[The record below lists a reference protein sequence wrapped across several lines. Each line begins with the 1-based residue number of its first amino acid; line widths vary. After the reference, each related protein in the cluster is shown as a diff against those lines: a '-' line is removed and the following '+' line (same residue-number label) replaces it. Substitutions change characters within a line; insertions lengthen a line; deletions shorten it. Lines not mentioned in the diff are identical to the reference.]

1 MNRSFS
7 KIRHI
12 QESNLRLEKRML
24 SEQVNPP
31 AGTTPAGTTPAG
43 TTQNK
48 TYGSLSDYLA
58 NVPNIKSRLSPNAT
72 QMIAGTYFSMFGSIR
87 VDLKLIDITTGDISA
102 VSGAD
107 GQGDDISKVL
117 FDALNN
123 LSTKI
128 TDPNIKIS
136 SNQFPLP
143 PNVTI
148 NGVKSSLTKVN

>member
-12 QESNLRLEKRML
+12 QEANLRLEKRML
-24 SEQVNPP
+24 SEQVNPV
-31 AGTTPAGTTPAG
+31 ATSG

-72 QMIAGTYFSMFGSIR
+72 HMIAGSYFSMFGSIR
-87 VDLKLIDITTGDISA
+87 VDLKLIDITTGVDSA
-102 VSGAD
+102 NYGIDS
-107 GQGDDISKVL
+107 QGDDISKVL
-117 FDALNN
+117 FDALNG

-148 NGVKSSLTKVN
+148 NGVKSSLTKAN

>member
-31 AGTTPAGTTPAG
+31 VTSGATSGV
-43 TTQNK
+43 TQNK
-48 TYGSLSDYLA
+48 TYGSLSDYLT

-72 QMIAGTYFSMFGSIR
+72 HMIAGSYFSMFGSIR
-87 VDLKLIDITTGDISA
+87 VDLTLIDITTGVNSA
-102 VSGAD
+102 IYGIDS
-107 GQGDDISKVL
+107 QGDDISKVL
-117 FDALNN
+117 FDALNG

-148 NGVKSSLTKVN
+148 NGVKSSLTKAN

>member
-12 QESNLRLEKRML
+12 QEANLRLEKRML
-24 SEQVNPP
+24 SEQVNPV
-31 AGTTPAGTTPAG
+31 ATSGATSG

-72 QMIAGTYFSMFGSIR
+72 HMIAGTYFSMFGSIR
-87 VDLKLIDITTGDISA
+87 VDLKLIDITTGVNSA

-117 FDALNN
+117 FDALND

>member
-24 SEQVNPP
+24 SEQVNPV
-31 AGTTPAGTTPAG
+31 ATSGATSG

-72 QMIAGTYFSMFGSIR
+72 HMMAGTYFSMFGSLR
-87 VDLKLIDITTGDISA
+87 VDLTLIDITTGVNSLNY
-102 VSGAD
+102 GTD

-117 FDALNN
+117 FDALNG

-148 NGVKSSLTKVN
+148 NGVKSSLTKAN

>member
-12 QESNLRLEKRML
+12 QEANLRLEKRML
-24 SEQVNPP
+24 NEQVNPP
-31 AGTTPAGTTPAG
+31 VTSG

-72 QMIAGTYFSMFGSIR
+72 HMIAGSYFSMFGSLR
-87 VDLKLIDITTGDISA
+87 VDLTLIDITTGVNSLNYGIDS
-102 VSGAD
+102 
-107 GQGDDISKVL
+107 QGDDISKVL
-117 FDALNN
+117 FDALNG

-148 NGVKSSLTKVN
+148 NGVKSSLTKAN

>member
-12 QESNLRLEKRML
+12 QEANLRLEKRML

-31 AGTTPAGTTPAG
+31 ATSGATSGA
-43 TTQNK
+43 TQNK

-72 QMIAGTYFSMFGSIR
+72 HMIAGTYFSMFGSIR
-87 VDLKLIDITTGDISA
+87 VDLKLIDITTGVNA
-102 VSGAD
+102 ANSGTD

-117 FDALNN
+117 FDALND

-143 PNVTI
+143 PNVII
-148 NGVKSSLTKVN
+148 NGVKSSLDKIN

>member
-1 MNRSFS
+1 MNKSFS

-24 SEQVNPP
+24 SEQVNPV
-31 AGTTPAGTTPAG
+31 ATSGATSG

-72 QMIAGTYFSMFGSIR
+72 HMMAGTYFSMFGSLR
-87 VDLKLIDITTGDISA
+87 VDLTLIDITTGVNSLNYGIDS
-102 VSGAD
+102 
-107 GQGDDISKVL
+107 QGDDISKVL
-117 FDALNN
+117 FDALNG

-148 NGVKSSLTKVN
+148 NGVKSSLTKAN

>member
-24 SEQVNPP
+24 SEQVNPV
-31 AGTTPAGTTPAG
+31 AASGATSGA
-43 TTQNK
+43 TQNK

-72 QMIAGTYFSMFGSIR
+72 HMIAGTYFSMFGSIR
-87 VDLKLIDITTGDISA
+87 VDLKLIDITTGVNA
-102 VSGAD
+102 ANSGTD

-117 FDALNN
+117 FDALND

-136 SNQFPLP
+136 SNQFALP
-143 PNVTI
+143 PNVII
-148 NGVKSSLTKVN
+148 NGVKSSLDKIK

>member
-1 MNRSFS
+1 MNTSFS

-12 QESNLRLEKRML
+12 QEANLRLEKRML

-31 AGTTPAGTTPAG
+31 VTSGATSG

-72 QMIAGTYFSMFGSIR
+72 HMIVGTYFSMFGSLR
-87 VDLKLIDITTGDISA
+87 VDLKLLDINTGVNA
-102 VSGAD
+102 VNSGTN
-107 GQGDDISKVL
+107 GQGDDISKYL
-117 FDALNN
+117 FDALND
-123 LSTKI
+123 LSSKI

-143 PNVTI
+143 PNVII
-148 NGVKSSLTKVN
+148 NGVKSSLDKIN

>member
-31 AGTTPAGTTPAG
+31 VTSGATSG

-72 QMIAGTYFSMFGSIR
+72 HMIAGSYFSMFGSLR
-87 VDLKLIDITTGDISA
+87 VDLKLIDITTGVNSLNYGIDS
-102 VSGAD
+102 
-107 GQGDDISKVL
+107 QGDDISKVL
-117 FDALNN
+117 FDALNG

>member
-12 QESNLRLEKRML
+12 QEANLRLEKRML
-24 SEQVNPP
+24 SEQVNPV
-31 AGTTPAGTTPAG
+31 ATSGATSG

-72 QMIAGTYFSMFGSIR
+72 HMMAGTYFSMFGSLR
-87 VDLKLIDITTGDISA
+87 VDLTLIDITTGVNSLNYGTN
-102 VSGAD
+102 S
-107 GQGDDISKVL
+107 QGDDISKVL
-117 FDALNN
+117 FDALNG

-148 NGVKSSLTKVN
+148 NGVESSLTKAN

>member
-1 MNRSFS
+1 MNRSYS

-24 SEQVNPP
+24 SEQVNPV
-31 AGTTPAGTTPAG
+31 ATSG

-72 QMIAGTYFSMFGSIR
+72 HMIVGTYFSMFGSLR
-87 VDLKLIDITTGDISA
+87 VDLKLLDINTGVNA
-102 VSGAD
+102 ANSGTD
-107 GQGDDISKVL
+107 GQGDDISKYL
-117 FDALNN
+117 FDALND
-123 LSTKI
+123 LSSKI

-143 PNVTI
+143 PNVII
-148 NGVKSSLTKVN
+148 NGVKSSLTKTN